1 MQAQNVLIVDDD
13 PLVCEM
19 FADILQ
25 QLGYRVVVE
34 TQASRVVDLVRQSA
48 FDAVLLDLVM
58 PEIDGLALLEQLREE
73 RRDLPILV
81 VTGYGGSAVTV
92 EAMRRGATDFVSKP
106 VEGALLNLR
115 IQSACDLELARRLA
129 KTDGL
134 TGLYNHRFLHERLS
148 EEIERAGRYGRPLAL
163 IMADLDQFKR
173 YNDLHGHPR
182 GDEVLIE
189 VAKTL
194 RQVSRATDIV
204 ARYGGEEL
212 TLILPETEMRE
223 AVLVAE
229 RARQCIAALRLG
241 GSEAPVTL
249 SLGVASWR
257 PGCARGELIEAADAA
272 LYKAKRAGRNCVYAA
287 TPGADGLSWIAVD
300 ALDISTNDDASGI
313 SVAIA

>member
-1 MQAQNVLIVDDD
+1 MQAKNVLIVDDD
-13 PLVCEM
+13 PIVCEM
-19 FADILQ
+19 FADVLEE
-25 QLGYRVVVE
+25 LGYRVVIE
-34 TQASRVVDLVRQSA
+34 AQASQVLDLVRRSA

-92 EAMRRGATDFVSKP
+92 EAMRRGATDFVTKP

-148 EEIERAGRYGRPLAL
+148 EEIERAERHRRPLAL
-163 IMADLDQFKR
+163 IMADLDQFKC
-173 YNDLHGHPR
+173 YNDLYGHPR

-194 RQVSRATDIV
+194 RQVSRMTDIV

-212 TLILPETEMRE
+212 TMILPETEMRA

-241 GSEAPVTL
+241 GDEAPVTL

-257 PGCARGELIEAADAA
+257 PGCCRGELIETADAA

-287 TPGADGLSWIAVD
+287 SLGADGVSLIEVSPFDVSPSPGE
-300 ALDISTNDDASGI
+300 LTAS
-313 SVAIA
+313 A